1 MNPLGIA
8 MAFLAFGLVSG
19 LGVFIVVNTLPA
31 YSRELTA
38 EVGLVSTAHLRR
50 SLAMFVHTL
59 VLVVGVMLI
68 IAGAYATYRVVYG

>member
-8 MAFLAFGLVSG
+8 VAFFAFGLVSG

-31 YSRELTA
+31 YSRELAA

-50 SLAMFVHTL
+50 RLAIFVHTV
-59 VLVVGVMLI
+59 VLLVGVILTV
-68 IAGAYATYRVVYG
+68 AGGYATYRVIFG